1 MNRASTTKAKR
12 KASKWVGEAQTYSHP
27 NNPTKKHPRHGN
39 PQSGS
44 ISTIRTFP
52 SEARY
57 LNFSSLTFCGF
68 PGCDPHWFSKPQN
81 VNDENLLL
89 KGCTNLT
96 ALGSSNKTPVGKSP
110 RLYVK
115 ETHLLILKQILER
128 QEFIRTLSWD
138 RSTGRYHFWYFIQ
151 ACNICSDRHIL
162 DLSH

>member
-1 MNRASTTKAKR
+1 MGRRSTDIFSPQQPHKKAPQAWKSTVR
-12 KASKWVGEAQTYSHP
+12 KHINNTNFSFRSKVSELHITHSQPLYPVQERQAPKMTGFENQWGSHP
-27 NNPTKKHPRHGN
+27 G
-39 PQSGS
+39 
-44 ISTIRTFP
+44 
-52 SEARY
+52 
-57 LNFSSLTFCGF
+57 
-68 PGCDPHWFSKPQN
+68 KPQN

-138 RSTGRYHFWYFIQ
+138 RSTGRCHFWYFIQ
-151 ACNICSDRHIL
+151 TCNICSDRHIL